1 MVAKE
6 SAAIRASLK
15 DAESHFSHRNVAK
28 LMYLHML
35 GYPTHWGQMECVTL
49 IARASFPE
57 KRIGYL
63 GLMVL
68 LDERQE
74 VTMMVTNTIK
84 NDLKHRN
91 HFIAGLA
98 LCTLG
103 NICTAEM
110 ARDVAPEVA
119 SLLHSKNSYVRK
131 KAALC
136 SVRIVKKV
144 PDLADEFVP
153 GTSELLSDRHHGV
166 LLCAVTLALELC
178 VLDQVH
184 VTHFRKHVP
193 VLVKIL
199 MSLIRAG
206 YSAEHDVGG
215 HADPFLQVK
224 LLQLLAK
231 LGAGDA
237 DASDAMSDVLANV
250 ASNTDGSKNAG
261 NAILYEAVNAII
273 GTESVGGLR
282 VLAVNILGRFLGNKD
297 NNIRYVAL
305 NTLAKVVA
313 VDTQAVQ
320 RHRHTI
326 VECVK
331 DSDVTIRRSA
341 LQLVYALVNDS
352 NIKTLAKELLDYLG
366 VADVEF
372 KSDLTRRIA
381 QLITKYAPDR
391 RWHVDTMVELL
402 SKGGSYVAEEEAR
415 DFIVLITNSPEL
427 QGYAGRALFRAAF
440 ESEQHSNR
448 FQLSAVAA
456 WVLGEYG
463 DAVVAQST
471 RLQGEVHTVVAEA
484 DVVKLLESILG
495 DYHAP
500 TAVKQV
506 AITALAKLG
515 TRLKTQ
521 TGAVRGAMGK
531 AGTSANVE
539 LQQRA
544 SEFCGIFDRGPA
556 LAVPLLER
564 LPPFVMKSKE
574 ALHGVAG
581 RGKHEGT
588 AVQSAPGGGGG
599 GTAGGVGDLLGDLTG
614 LDDSV
619 PSSSAAAGGSA
630 GGADLLGD
638 LMAGY
643 DATPGYAA
651 TPTGA
656 SVDPLADL
664 MGGVSMQPTT
674 TATATAADP
683 FAGGA
688 AAADPLG
695 DLMGTGAPSDP
706 FAGGAAAAAADP
718 LGDLMGTGA
727 PSLAPQT
734 RPQPAADPLAG
745 LAGGIAATP
754 AATPPMNAAA
764 FDGAPAAKSFIAF
777 YKDGVEVS
785 FVCAKPDPMDPS
797 KTTVTATTTNR
808 GGVPLLGYALQAAV
822 PKTMSLSMRAASGD
836 SVPAN
841 GAGRVTQRLDVT
853 NSQHGT
859 KALAM
864 RLRLAWNAGG
874 AAVVEQATVDFPP
887 GL

>member
-1 MVAKE
+1 MSIRLRELIRNVRACKTQADERACIHKE
-6 SAAIRASLK
+6 CASIRTAFK
-15 DAESHFSHRNVAK
+15 EESNELRHRNVAK
-28 LMYLHML
+28 LLFIHML

-391 RWHVDTMVELL
+391 RWHVDTTVELL
-402 SKGGSYVAEEEAR
+402 IKGGSYVAEEEAR

-471 RLQGEVHTVVAEA
+471 RLQGEVHTVIAEA

-515 TRLKTQ
+515 TRFKTQ
-521 TGAVRGAMGK
+521 TSAVRGAMGK
-531 AGTSANVE
+531 VGTSANVE

-544 SEFCGIFDRGPA
+544 SEFCGIFARGPA
-556 LAVPLLER
+556 LAVPLMER

-599 GTAGGVGDLLGDLTG
+599 GTAGGVGDLLGDFAG

-619 PSSSAAAGGSA
+619 PSSAAAAGGTG

-643 DATPGYAA
+643 DTTPGYAA

-683 FAGGA
+683 FAGG
-688 AAADPLG
+688 
-695 DLMGTGAPSDP
+695 
-706 FAGGAAAAAADP
+706 AAAADP

-777 YKDGVEVS
+777 SKDGVEVS

-808 GGVPLLGYALQAAV
+808 GGVPLLGYVLQAAV

-836 SVPAN
+836 SIPAN
-841 GAGRVTQRLDVT
+841 GTVTQRLDVT